1 MICSMISWHRDGS
14 LLVQMNSD
22 DIDRK
27 RSCDLHAHAAAAD
40 FLASVTSWD
49 GASLHVAT
57 VDQRLLDLVHWELFL
72 HAVVQRS
79 LLERLGIPSERFLA
93 QIEIKRCG
101 PHLPFTSFR

>member
-1 MICSMISWHRDGS
+1 
-14 LLVQMNSD
+14 MNSD
-22 DIDRK
+22 DIGKSAPAVGMD
-27 RSCDLHAHAAAAD
+27 AAAAAD
-40 FLASVTSWD
+40 FLASV
-49 GASLHVAT
+49 GIVASLHVAAG
-57 VDQRLLDLVHWELFL
+57 DQRLLDLVHWELFL